1 MKGSV
6 QQRIRAGI
14 ILAVFVLAWS
24 IPQAG
29 IAAEETGI
37 SSSTSSAGPRDGE
50 RYDYSLEGSLEV
62 HSVFA
67 HRRDS
72 IVVADPA
79 QRDTWRTSGY
89 SEFLA
94 RHTFLAGSARVVLDH
109 GVLIFSD
116 PGLWIATGNA
126 GTGSSA
132 PADVALIHEMYEAS
146 VAVRVHP
153 LVKVVAGRQ
162 FHWDGP
168 RGRSPA
174 GLHFS
179 AIDGLHPCSASEET
193 QTGFDGVRLVLGPD
207 SPVTIAGALAL
218 QEALVS
224 GGDSTPLEQKMR
236 YGLSGWLTD
245 GIGRRLGASTMI
257 QHDRMLRYGL
267 FAELPGER
275 FSLGSEVALEMYDPR
290 AEEITVNPL
299 AGIRG
304 EYRAELPRDVGVSL
318 FGEYH
323 YNGLESIYTGTAVAA
338 TQVTCDGAGGF
349 QRPGAHYLRYG
360 FTLEQRRRWRITNTF
375 TNNLTDES
383 VLGDHELT
391 ALAFEPVT
399 FSLGI
404 IWNSGYPTSEFGRLV
419 EDFVVRLSAGIHF

>member
-1 MKGSV
+1 MKDSV
-6 QQRIRAGI
+6 RQRFHAGI
-14 ILAVFVLAWS
+14 ILVVFIVAWS
-24 IPQAG
+24 IPRAA
-29 IAAEETGI
+29 IAAEEPEI
-37 SSSTSSAGPRDGE
+37 SSPAGLRDGE
-50 RYDYSLEGSLEV
+50 RYAYSLEGSLEV

-67 HRRDS
+67 HRRNS

-79 QRDTWRTSGY
+79 QRDTWRASGY
-89 SEFLA
+89 MEFLA
-94 RHTFLAGSARVVLDH
+94 LHLFEAGPSRIVLDH
-109 GVLIFSD
+109 GILVFSD
-116 PGLWIATGNA
+116 PGLWITTGNA
-126 GTGSSA
+126 GTGATA
-132 PADVALIHEMYEAS
+132 PADVALVHEVYEAS
-146 VAVRVHP
+146 VTLPIHP
-153 LVKVVAGRQ
+153 LVAVVAGRQ

-179 AIDGLHPCSASEET
+179 VIDGLHPCSAFEET

-218 QEALVS
+218 QEALAP
-224 GGDSTPLEQKMR
+224 GGDSVPLEQKLR
-236 YGLSGWLTD
+236 YSLSGWLTD
-245 GIGRRLGASTMI
+245 GFGRRFGGSAMI
-257 QHDRMLRYGL
+257 QHDQMLRYGL
-267 FAELPGER
+267 FVRLPGER

-290 AEEITVNPL
+290 AEEISINPL

-304 EYRAELPRDVGVSL
+304 EYEAELPRDVTASL

-323 YNGLESIYTGTAVAA
+323 YNGLESIYAAVPAA
-338 TQVTCDGAGGF
+338 AVQVTCDGAGGF

-360 FTLEQRRRWRITNTF
+360 FALEQRGRWRNTNTF

-399 FSLGI
+399 LSAGV

-419 EDFVVRLSAGIHF
+419 EDFVVRLSAGIQL